1 MSQSC
6 ECPPGA
12 GASTCELRPA
22 PGPVLCPTNGQPGK
36 RIDTLTLKALLAL
49 PLTAI
54 SSDQYMF
61 CRDPDCPTVY
71 YSADGSQLFSEEHL
85 RELVFQKHPGCD
97 DVFVCYCFRHRSAAY
112 DYRSSAPA
120 RLPSSSPSMTASR
133 PESAPAR
140 SAIPKEAAAS
150 GMSEFSSGSCRK
162 IPPSLPAFGLSNS
175 RPICPR

>member
-97 DVFVCYCFRHRSAAY
+97 DVFVCYCFRHTIGSV
-112 DYRSSAPA
+112 
-120 RLPSSSPSMTASR
+120 RL
-133 PESAPAR
+133 
-140 SAIPKEAAAS
+140 
-150 GMSEFSSGSCRK
+150 
-162 IPPSLPAFGLSNS
+162 
-175 RPICPR
+175 